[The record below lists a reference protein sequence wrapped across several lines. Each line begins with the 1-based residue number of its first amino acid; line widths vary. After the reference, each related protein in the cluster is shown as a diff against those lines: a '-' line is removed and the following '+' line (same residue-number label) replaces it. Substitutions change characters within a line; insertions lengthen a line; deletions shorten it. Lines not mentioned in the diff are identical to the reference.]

1 MRAIMVM
8 FDSLNRHML
17 EAYGCTESLTPNF
30 LRLQQRSVQFES
42 CYAGSLPCMPARRE
56 LHTGRYNFLHRSWG
70 PIEPFDDS
78 MPQILWQNGIH
89 SHLISDHGHYWE
101 DGGGTYHTRY
111 ATWENFRGQEGDRWK
126 AVIGGVEDKDPNLI
140 SFDGYRGMLYR
151 QDVVN
156 RSFMQQEKDHPQVK
170 CFDAGI
176 EFLRQNRD
184 ADKWFLQIECFDPHE
199 PFFTYDK
206 YKELYPTEYAG
217 KRFDWPDYAMVKE
230 SPEEVAEGRRSYK
243 ALLSMCD
250 AQLGRV
256 LDVMDEQDMWK
267 DTMLI
272 VNTDH
277 GYMLGEHGYWA
288 KNYMPLYEEVS
299 HIPLFIWDPRC
310 GAKGERRE
318 ALVQTIDLPVTL
330 LRFFQIPVPK
340 DMLGTDL
347 GKVLQKEQPVREAAL
362 FGIHGGMLCCTDG
375 RYVLMK
381 APAAPENQPLY
392 EYTMMPTHMAS
403 FFSEESLQSMKWHT
417 PFSFTKGA
425 PVMQMEPDGNFG
437 GGHGYGDLLFDLQAD
452 PSQEHPIEDEAQKAR
467 LEGLMAALLKE
478 NDAPPEQFERLGL

>member
-1 MRAIMVM
+1 
-8 FDSLNRHML
+8 
-17 EAYGCTESLTPNF
+17 
-30 LRLQQRSVQFES
+30 
-42 CYAGSLPCMPARRE
+42 
-56 LHTGRYNFLHRSWG
+56 
-70 PIEPFDDS
+70 
-78 MPQILWQNGIH
+78 
-89 SHLISDHGHYWE
+89 
-101 DGGGTYHTRY
+101 
-111 ATWENFRGQEGDRWK
+111 
-126 AVIGGVEDKDPNLI
+126 
-140 SFDGYRGMLYR
+140 
-151 QDVVN
+151 
-156 RSFMQQEKDHPQVK
+156 
-170 CFDAGI
+170 
-176 EFLRQNRD
+176 
-184 ADKWFLQIECFDPHE
+184 
-199 PFFTYDK
+199 
-206 YKELYPTEYAG
+206 
-217 KRFDWPDYAMVKE
+217 
-230 SPEEVAEGRRSYK
+230 
-243 ALLSMCD
+243 
-250 AQLGRV
+250 
-256 LDVMDEQDMWK
+256 
-267 DTMLI
+267 MLI

-310 GAKGERRE
+310 GIKGERRE

-340 DMLGTDL
+340 DMLGKDL

-425 PVMQMEPDGNFG
+425 PVMQMEPDGNLG